1 MKHLF
6 AATALTLSIT
16 LSACAGFQPMH
27 GTQASKTAFSDMAI
41 VMGEGKDEGDRAAG
55 YLIRQRLADR
65 MSVSETPTYQLI
77 IEPSVRQVGLGL
89 SGQDFATRF
98 DRLVKAQWT
107 LTKTED
113 GSTVARGRTES
124 TATYSADRD
133 PYRLLSTSGEATDRA
148 ARALADKLL
157 TEVALEIAALPTP

>member
-1 MKHLF
+1 
-6 AATALTLSIT
+6 
-16 LSACAGFQPMH
+16 MH
-27 GTQASKTAFSDMAI
+27 GTQASETAFSDMAI
-41 VMGEGKDEGDRAAG
+41 VMGDGKDEGDRAAG

-65 MSVSETPTYQLI
+65 MSVSESPTYQLI

-98 DRLVKAQWT
+98 DRLVTAKWT

-113 GSTVARGRTES
+113 GASVARGRTES

-133 PYRLLSTSGEATDRA
+133 PYRLLSTSDEATDRA
-148 ARALADKLL
+148 ARELADKLL
-157 TEVALEIAALPTP
+157 TEVALEIAALPAP